1 MIYTKEIDLK
11 DYIVVTYY
19 LQSKVDLADAAWNIA
34 IGQSVGNPS
43 IRNSHESPDL
53 FKRHACKILHSAS
66 ELKSNQMGEV
76 KIAFPIINLG
86 ISDGITQL
94 LVHIMGGQLDINSIV
109 KCQVRDIE
117 FPPAYA
123 AIFPRNEF
131 GIEGIREYTGVYNK
145 PLLGGIIKPKT
156 GMKPSQLLDMVKIMV
171 ENGVDFIKED
181 EILSNPHFCPL
192 PKRIE
197 LVMDYL
203 QGSSKKVIYTF
214 CMNSDW
220 LLLND
225 VFDNFDYPITPGI
238 HVNFWNGLGTYGVL
252 TERMIPMFLFFQK
265 SGITIL
271 TNPNHDY
278 HISWKVICKM
288 ATLMGIDFIHAGM
301 WGGYSHDD
309 EDDLKEIMAILHQGK
324 IMPSLSCGMH
334 PGLVNKVTEKFGV
347 DYMANVGGAIH
358 GHPDGTGAGVRAM
371 RQAIDGNFGKEYNQ
385 AIGKWGKI

>member
-1 MIYTKEIDLK
+1 
-11 DYIVVTYY
+11 
-19 LQSKVDLADAAWNIA
+19 
-34 IGQSVGNPS
+34 
-43 IRNSHESPDL
+43 L
-53 FKRHACKILHSAS
+53 FPTS
-66 ELKSNQMGEV
+66 
-76 KIAFPIINLG
+76 
-86 ISDGITQL
+86 
-94 LVHIMGGQLDINSIV
+94 
-109 KCQVRDIE
+109 
-117 FPPAYA
+117 
-123 AIFPRNEF
+123 EF
-131 GIEGIREYTGVYNK
+131 GIEGIREYTGVHNK

-203 QGSSKKVIYTF
+203 QGSSSKVIYTF

-220 LLLND
+220 VLLNEYFNSFEYQ
-225 VFDNFDYPITPGI
+225 VTPGI
-238 HVNFWNGLGTYGVL
+238 HVNFWNGLGTYEVIAQ
-252 TERMIPMFLFFQK
+252 TMIPLFLFFQK

-288 ATLMGIDFIHAGM
+288 AGLMGIDFIHAGM

-309 EDDLKEIMAILHQGK
+309 EDDLREVMAILYQSR

-334 PGLVNKVTEKFGV
+334 PGLVEKVTEKFGV

-358 GHPDGTGAGVRAM
+358 GHPGGTGAGVRAM
-371 RQAIDGNFGKEYNQ
+371 RQAIDGNYGKEYNQ
-385 AIGKWGKI
+385 AIDKWGKI